1 MKVFITA
8 CVGKERERGGGGGGG
23 DDLCNRVREGK
34 G

>member
-8 CVGKERERGGGGGGG
+8 CVRKEREVGG
-23 DDLCNRVREGK
+23 DFGECKRVEEGE